1 MEDLGLPHRLIA
13 AGEEPLGEMANVYNK
28 MKTLRGIIDSLDQT
42 EIKLI
47 RDSPLGGLLDFPN
60 KPAWSANFGLF
71 LYGRQLDIAKSN
83 EIGWLSFSACV
94 DHSNIQSFTLVD
106 LPANSSVINND
117 VINPE
122 ASQQEADSDSSTQ
135 SGGSNHSIASPGEE
149 ADSESQGVGQMGSE
163 PMQADVPSQ
172 SSVVGNPGE
181 RSKRLRTRS
190 SKLDG
195 RFQFDKKTKLL
206 VGHPSPIATLPTV
219 SIDPE
224 ERFNNSMKKLK
235 AISSISLGDGA
246 HAVGEMDDCVE
257 FLPDSI
263 DAETKKLVSALIL
276 AGVP

>member
-1 MEDLGLPHRLIA
+1 MSVNFP
-13 AGEEPLGEMANVYNK
+13 ANVYNK

-47 RDSPLGGLLDFPN
+47 RDSPLGGLLDFQN
-60 KPAWSANFGLF
+60 KPAWTVNFGLF
-71 LYGRQLDIAKSN
+71 LLGLQLDIAKSN
-83 EIGWLSFSACV
+83 EI
-94 DHSNIQSFTLVD
+94 D

-122 ASQQEADSDSSTQ
+122 ASQQEADNDSSTQ

-172 SSVVGNPGE
+172 SSVVGNPRE
-181 RSKRLRTRS
+181 RRSKRLRTRS

-246 HAVGEMDDCVE
+246 HAVGGMDDCVE

-263 DAETKKLVSALIL
+263 DAETKKLVSVLIL

>member
-1 MEDLGLPHRLIA
+1 MEDLGLPHRLIG
-13 AGEEPLGEMANVYNK
+13 AGEEPLGERANIYNK

-60 KPAWSANFGLF
+60 KPAWTANFGLF
-71 LYGRQLDIAKSN
+71 LLGLQLDIAKSN
-83 EIGWLSFSACV
+83 EI
-94 DHSNIQSFTLVD
+94 D

-122 ASQQEADSDSSTQ
+122 

-181 RSKRLRTRS
+181 RRSKRLRTRS

-246 HAVGEMDDCVE
+246 HVVGGMDDCVE
-257 FLPDSI
+257 FLSDSI